1 MVMGQKQEATVAT
14 TSLAH
19 QAMSPEW
26 YKMTTL
32 LAGTQAMRDAGRE
45 MAPQHEHESDPHY
58 DERIAANVLFNVADL
73 TLRTW
78 VGKPFSASV
87 QLTEDFTPELI
98 PMMDDID
105 LMGNNLDVFCRD
117 WFSSGVSHALSH
129 VMVTYPRVEFFDGRS
144 KLDDEKENIRPYC
157 VQIAPEDLI
166 FAESTRVDGE
176 EVLTHVRIREAY
188 TYRDGWEE
196 ILAERIRV
204 LDLEWVF
211 PTVEGWDE
219 IDNGLTEA
227 TQMVR
232 VGIGEVGEDEKW
244 FEAETFYM
252 DIDYI
257 PIVTF
262 YADRT
267 GFMTGKS
274 PLLDLAD
281 LNIRWWQSMSDQISI
296 LTVTRFPI
304 LACSGGND
312 EDNHLVIGPKEWL
325 FTDDPTA
332 KFYYVEHNG
341 MATKDGSDDLKSLEE
356 RMKSYGA
363 EFMKKA
369 PSRQTATAR
378 SLDSSEATSP
388 LQDVVYRFN
397 DALNQVMWYMAYWIN
412 KKLVGRAYLPT
423 DFTSPDAAV
432 LQTLTTTWT
441 EGGLSDEN
449 YLKELQRRSVLHEHF
464 DFEKNA
470 EQLKAA
476 AEEEAK
482 KILAA
487 AEAEAKLKAAET
499 ATDPNVDSAANAET
513 V

>member
-1 MVMGQKQEATVAT
+1 MATKQEATVAT

-26 YKMTTL
+26 YKMRTL
-32 LAGTQAMRDAGRE
+32 LAGTQSMRDAGRE

-58 DERIAANVLFNVADL
+58 DERIAANVLFNVTDL

-78 VGKPFSASV
+78 VGKPFSASI
-87 QLTEDFTPELI
+87 QFTDDFTPELI
-98 PMMDDID
+98 PMMEDID
-105 LMGNNLDVFCRD
+105 LMGNNLDVFARD
-117 WFSSGVSHALSH
+117 WFSTGVSHALSH
-129 VMVTYPRVEFFDGRS
+129 VMVTFPRVDFFEGRT
-144 KLDDEKENIRPYC
+144 KQDDENENLRPYC
-157 VQIAPEDLI
+157 VHIEPEDLI
-166 FAESTRVDGE
+166 FAESVRIDGE
-176 EVLTHVRIREAY
+176 ERLTHVRIREAY
-188 TYRDGWEE
+188 TYRYGWEE

-204 LDLEWVF
+204 LDLAWVE
-211 PTVEGWDE
+211 PTE
-219 IDNGLTEA
+219 DNFLTEA
-227 TQMVR
+227 RQMVR
-232 VGIGEVGEDEKW
+232 VGLWEMGEDGKW
-244 FEAETFYM
+244 AENEAFYM

-262 YADRT
+262 YSDRT
-267 GFMTGKS
+267 GLMTGKS

-281 LNIRWWQSMSDQISI
+281 LNICWWQSMSDQRSI

-312 EDNHLVIGPKEWL
+312 EEHQLVIGPKEWL
-325 FTDDPTA
+325 FTDDPQA
-332 KFYYVEHNG
+332 KFYYVEHRG
-341 MATKDGSDDLKSLEE
+341 YAIKAGAEDLAMLEE

-378 SLDSSEATSP
+378 NLDSSEATSP

-397 DALNQVMWYMAYWIN
+397 DALTMVMWYMAYWI
-412 KKLVGRAYLPT
+412 KKELKGKAYLPT

-432 LQTLTTTWT
+432 LQLLTTTWM
-441 EGGLSDEN
+441 EGGLSNEA
-449 YLKELQRRSVLHEHF
+449 YLKELQRRSILHEHF

-470 EQLKAA
+470 EQLKAV

-487 AEAEAKLKAAET
+487 AKAEAAET
-499 ATDPNVDSAANAET
+499 ATDDAET